1 MAVITFHHL
10 ASGTLS
16 PGETHHWHW
25 NNAGR
30 EKVWAFGVD
39 AEVPLMFAFPGA
51 VAKVEITRVE
61 YRQIFNGP
69 ASSNTEQE
77 VHRWVKNTGT
87 VEANYY
93 MHMAV
98 IKE

>member
-10 ASGTLS
+10 AEAGPLS

-39 AEVPLMFAFPGA
+39 DEVSP
-51 VAKVEITRVE
+51 
-61 YRQIFNGP
+61 
-69 ASSNTEQE
+69 
-77 VHRWVKNTGT
+77 
-87 VEANYY
+87 
-93 MHMAV
+93 
-98 IKE
+98 